1 MALCIC
7 SETRFNL
14 GILQPVWALQIA
26 PERFSSSA
34 KETFLRSLALSAK
47 AAALVLSQ
55 YYIPDHLNDPLRIRS
70 LCQCLALSEAIRAK
84 KRG

>member
-1 MALCIC
+1 MLRHALIWESCKLRGLC
-7 SETRFNL
+7 KL
-14 GILQPVWALQIA
+14 P

-84 KRG
+84 KEDE